1 MIEFKSVS
9 KTYHDGTQA
18 VRELSLVVPS
28 DGITVFV
35 GPSGCGKTTTLRMI
49 NRMIEPTRGEIIW
62 DDTPI
67 KKIKKTH
74 LRRQMGYVIQN
85 GGLFPHRTIVEN
97 IGTVPQLLGWDDHTT
112 RRTSLQLMDQ
122 VGLDRKLANRFP
134 AQLSGGQQQRVGVAR
149 ALAAN
154 PDLLLMDEPFSAV
167 DPVVRA
173 DLQNLVRDLQRELN
187 KTVVMI
193 THDIDE
199 AIRMG
204 DRIVVLKPGGVL
216 AQYGTPQEIL
226 DHPADDFVADFA
238 GRDRGYRSLTFT
250 RTADLQLRRVTTVR
264 NAAAAWSREGADRS
278 EPVLVLDEQARPVG
292 WADPTRQDATLEL
305 GSTFTAGSSMLR
317 DVLEAALTSPVGL
330 AVGVQESG
338 RYAGVVPAPQVMSLV
353 QQHRATVAETS
364 AATAER
370 ARAGVPPDELDADFD
385 IATPEETETAP
396 DADAA
401 TEDAPTE
408 DSPTE
413 DAPTDDAAR
422 DDVVPDAT
430 RGADDDPSDGTK

>member
-18 VRELSLVVPS
+18 VRELSLTVPS

-49 NRMIEPTRGEIIW
+49 NRMIEPTRGEIVW
-62 DDTPI
+62 DGVPI
-67 KKIKKTH
+67 RKIKKTT

-97 IGTVPQLLGWDDHTT
+97 IGTVPQLLGWDDHATQ
-112 RRTSLQLMDQ
+112 RAALQLMDQ

-173 DLQNLVRDLQRELN
+173 DLQTLVSDLQRELN
-187 KTVVMI
+187 KTVVLI

-226 DHPADDFVADFA
+226 DHPADDFVAEFA

-250 RTADLQLRRVTTVR
+250 RSSDLTLSAVATVR
-264 NAAAAWSREGADRS
+264 HAAAAWSREGADRT
-278 EPVLVLDEQARPVG
+278 EPVLVLDEQARPAG
-292 WADPTRQDATLEL
+292 WADPARPGATLQL
-305 GSTFTAGSSMLR
+305 GSTFTVGSSMLR

-338 RYAGVVPAPQVMSLV
+338 RYAGVVPATEVMTLV
-353 QQHRATVAETS
+353 QRHRATVAEDN
-364 AATAER
+364 AAAAAQSEPGTTTTPKPEAVE
-370 ARAGVPPDELDADFD
+370 DEAVE
-385 IATPEETETAP
+385 PEAVEP
-396 DADAA
+396 AA
-401 TEDAPTE
+401 VEA
-408 DSPTE
+408 
-413 DAPTDDAAR
+413 
-422 DDVVPDAT
+422 DVVAPEAVEP
-430 RGADDDPSDGTK
+430 GDGTK